1 MAAPVLAGAAV
12 SSAARSP
19 MLRWLAG
26 SVIAA
31 PVLLVVLLILL
42 LTAGATARATDGI
55 GAPHM
60 LRAGAVPAIYEPL
73 VLRAAGSCPGITAPL
88 LAAQLHAE
96 SGWNPRA
103 ASPAGAQG
111 LAQFLPST
119 WATEGID
126 GDRDGTADPFSPADA
141 IASQAGYLCKLLASV
156 TTDQQLTGN
165 RLELVLAAY
174 NAGLGA
180 VQRHRGIPPYPET
193 QQYLRR
199 IRQLLAR
206 YADPAGTAPGAGPP
220 GSWVRPVSGA
230 PITSGFGP
238 RWGRLH
244 AGIDFAVP
252 VGTPVY
258 AASNGTVLAAGPA
271 SGYGQFSAADG
282 RASGISLSAGALRSK
297 KRLGKSRCGQDWQGQ
312 RARLPRRGRAASA
325 RLRARVGADSLDE
338 LTPGTRA
345 GEPFMDDLL
354 TLATRFDPQEQL
366 SIPQVARLL
375 QCSERWLYGKVRDG
389 ELQATHLGRAVRVS
403 RAHLQRFLDTRNAWV
418 PPAR

>member
-12 SSAARSP
+12 GSAARSP

-26 SVIAA
+26 ILIAA

-42 LTAGATARATDGI
+42 LTAGATARATAGI

-73 VLRAAGSCPGITAPL
+73 VLRAASTCAGITAPL

-103 ASPAGAQG
+103 VSPAGAQG

-126 GDRDGTADPFSPADA
+126 SDRDGTADPFNPVDA
-141 IASQAGYLCKLLASV
+141 IASQAGYLCTLLAAV
-156 TTDQQLTGN
+156 TTDPQLIGD
-165 RLELVLAAY
+165 RLELALAAY

-220 GSWVRPVSGA
+220 GRWVRPVSTA
-230 PITSGFGP
+230 PITSRFGL
-238 RWGRLH
+238 RWSRLH
-244 AGIDFAVP
+244 AGIDFAAP

-271 SGYGQFSAADG
+271 SGYGQWVKLAHPGDITTIYGHISGWTVTVGQPVTAGQLIAYTGNEGRSTGPHLHFETWTNNQPVDPVAFYAAH
-282 RASGISLSAGALRSK
+282 GA
-297 KRLGKSRCGQDWQGQ
+297 
-312 RARLPRRGRAASA
+312 
-325 RLRARVGADSLDE
+325 
-338 LTPGTRA
+338 
-345 GEPFMDDLL
+345 
-354 TLATRFDPQEQL
+354 QL
-366 SIPQVARLL
+366 
-375 QCSERWLYGKVRDG
+375 
-389 ELQATHLGRAVRVS
+389 
-403 RAHLQRFLDTRNAWV
+403 
-418 PPAR
+418 